1 MDGDGYGDHF
11 AAVSVVVAFVVALVS
26 DGVDGGGGVDIGGA
40 QPAGSV
46 GDGRRATGVH
56 RRPSAGRVDRR
67 RCAPTR
73 PPGGDDGNSDDG
85 PVDLGATPTPTT
97 TAATTTTD
105 GDVVGD
111 VTVQEQS
118 VDVGG
123 RPTRNAHRRPR
134 CSFLEEKKT
143 NKNLKEPLDFKP
155 INCFYI
161 KLNFIITVLAV

>member
-1 MDGDGYGDHF
+1 MRKEVF
-11 AAVSVVVAFVVALVS
+11 
-26 DGVDGGGGVDIGGA
+26 
-40 QPAGSV
+40 QKK
-46 GDGRRATGVH
+46 ATTVT
-56 RRPSAGRVDRR
+56 V
-67 RCAPTR
+67 T
-73 PPGGDDGNSDDG
+73 
-85 PVDLGATPTPTT
+85 TPTT

-134 CSFLEEKKT
+134 CSFLEKKKQ

-161 KLNFIITVLAV
+161 KLNFIITVLAVWNSITWRKVTKNSYRTVFLLFNSPAAYFVNTSIDRSFEAASFVFWFRVDAVNRLVAN